1 MPYWYVLVICTG
13 YVGVLFLIAWWGDR
27 QAAKGSILSMNSRL
41 AAICYALTLAIYNT
55 SWSFYGSVGRAAESG
70 YAFLPIYIGPTLL
83 LVFGQP
89 LYARVLRITKAQN
102 LTSISDFIAA
112 RYGKSQQAA
121 AIVTLMALVGVLPY
135 IALQLKA
142 VGKSLNVLMAH
153 SATDAGGIPFW
164 RGTTFAVAATMA
176 VFTIMFG
183 VRHIH
188 ASEHHRGLML
198 AIAFESLVKL
208 SAFLVVGLFV
218 VYGMFNGFDDLLARA
233 YLASDLRHLTTIEF
247 GNITWYSVT
256 AISVI
261 CFMCLPQAFH
271 VTAVENE
278 NPAHIRS
285 AAWLYP
291 AYLVALSIF
300 MVPIAVAG
308 LTTFQGAVHPDTFVI
323 NLPIAAGASTISVIA
338 FIGGFSAA
346 TGMVIV
352 AVVSLST
359 MACNDVIMPLL
370 LRSRWMRSEGA
381 PRNIARMLLRVR
393 RISVVVILLLA
404 YLMDAALGE
413 TYPLTEIGL
422 ISFVAIAQ
430 LGPAFFGGMYWE
442 RASRVGALAGMLA
455 GFAVWAYTLLLP
467 ALAQLV
473 APLANIATAGPFGV
487 AWLRPH
493 MLFGLDG
500 LDAISHATLWSL
512 GVNLTMF
519 VTVSL
524 LSRRSAV
531 ERMQAAAFITADKA
545 VPQGRASWR
554 AVTCLSD
561 LRDLAARFV
570 GPERADE
577 AFAAHI
583 ESIGHGGAAD
593 PLRDRWTPAGIDTVR
608 FTEKLIAGSIGAS
621 SARIVMTTAL
631 ESQSLSRGEAMDML
645 DDATEALRFN
655 RKLLQSTLENVGQGI
670 SVIDDDFRI
679 AAWNDRFL
687 EMLDLPRELVHVGIP
702 LRQIIAFN
710 ASRGEYGADDL
721 NALIV
726 NRDVSAQTW
735 PYVYERQ
742 RPDGSVLEVTYNRL
756 PEGGFVATF
765 KDVTERHRAA
775 QALRDANETLERR
788 VEERTEAL
796 AEAKAEAERANAHKT
811 RFLAAASHDLMQ
823 PLAAARL
830 FISALEEKL
839 RRNSAADEQVTRAQV
854 CELAENAATSLS
866 FAERLL
872 DGLMDMSL
880 LDTGVIH
887 PQVHDFPIGPLLSQL
902 AAEFSVLAW
911 EHGIRLNTVPCK
923 FHVRSDPQLLR
934 RVLQNYLANAIRYTP
949 KGRVLLGCRRRGSV
963 LRILVCDT
971 GVGIPEEKQR
981 DVFVEFQ
988 RLEANMQ
995 TQRGLGLGLAI
1006 VERIGT
1012 LLEHEI
1018 SLRSQ
1023 AGRGTM
1029 IGIDVPI
1036 ALAPKASHV
1045 APRAMNAAESEIGE
1059 RLILCI
1065 DNETAIQ
1072 QGLAALL
1079 GHWGHLVVTA
1089 HNAAA
1094 ALQALDGKVP
1104 DLVLADYHLDGAS
1117 TGVDALQ
1124 ELSQAWGRLPA
1135 ALIVTADRSAAVAA
1149 DAKRHGCHILFK
1161 PLKPAAL
1168 RRFLTGLS
1176 LRGTEGTSDPISIS
1190 PISTSHGP
1198 DI

>member
-27 QAAKGSILSMNSRL
+27 QAAKSSILSVNSRL

-70 YAFLPIYIGPTLL
+70 YEFLPIYIGPTLL
-83 LVFGQP
+83 LLFGQS

-142 VGKSLNVLMAH
+142 VSKTLNVLMAH
-153 SATDAGGIPFW
+153 SATDAGDIPFW
-164 RGTTFAVAATMA
+164 QGTSLAVATTMA

-198 AIAFESLVKL
+198 AIAFESLIKL

-218 VYGMFNGFDDLLARA
+218 VYGMFDGFGDLFARA
-233 YLASDLRHLTTIEF
+233 HLADEARHLTTIEF
-247 GNITWYSVT
+247 GNATWYSGTV
-256 AISVI
+256 ISII

-291 AYLVALSIF
+291 AYLATLSVF

-308 LTTFQGAVHPDTFVI
+308 LTIFQGSVDPDTFVI

-359 MACNDVIMPLL
+359 MACNDVVMPLL
-370 LRSRWMRSEGA
+370 LRSRWMRSAGA
-381 PRNIARMLLRVR
+381 PRDIARMLLNIRRVA
-393 RISVVVILLLA
+393 VVAILLLA
-404 YLMDAALGE
+404 YLMDAALGDA
-413 TYPLTEIGL
+413 YPLTQIGL

-430 LGPAFFGGMYWE
+430 LGPAFFGGMYWQ
-442 RASRVGALAGMLA
+442 RASRAGALAGMLA

-467 ALAQLV
+467 ALAQFV
-473 APLANIATAGPFGV
+473 PALANITAAGPFDA
-487 AWLRPH
+487 AWLKPH

-512 GVNLTMF
+512 AANLTMF
-519 VTVSL
+519 AAVSL

-531 ERMQAAAFITADKA
+531 ERMQAAAFITTGEA

-570 GPERADE
+570 GLERADE

-583 ESIGHGGAAD
+583 ESIGHGGGAD

-608 FTEKLIAGSIGAS
+608 FTENLIAGSIGAS

-670 SVIDDDFRI
+670 SVIDEDFRI

-687 EMLDLPRELVHVGIP
+687 EMLDLPRELVHVGLP
-702 LRQIIAFN
+702 LRQIVEFN
-710 ASRGEYGADDL
+710 ASRGEYGARDL

-775 QALRDANETLERR
+775 KALRDANETLERR

-796 AEAKAEAERANAHKT
+796 AEAKAAAERANAHKT

-839 RRNSAADEQVTRAQV
+839 HRNGATDGQSAGAQA

-872 DGLMDMSL
+872 DGLMDMSR
-880 LDTGVIH
+880 LDTGVIR
-887 PQVHDFPIGPLLSQL
+887 PNVHDFPIGSLLSQL
-902 AAEFSVLAW
+902 AAEFSVLAC
-911 EHGIRLNTVPCK
+911 EHSIGLCTIPCK
-923 FHVRSDPQLLR
+923 LHVRSDPQLLR
-934 RVLQNYLANAIRYTP
+934 RVLQNYLSNAIRYTP
-949 KGRVLLGCRRRGSV
+949 KGRVLLGCRRRGGM

-971 GVGIPEEKQR
+971 GIGIPQEKHR

-988 RLEANMQ
+988 RLEADAQ
-995 TQRGLGLGLAI
+995 TQQGLGLGLAI

-1012 LLEHEI
+1012 LLGHEI
-1018 SLRSQ
+1018 SLRSE

-1036 ALAPKASHV
+1036 VPAPEVSHA
-1045 APRAMNAAESEIGE
+1045 APRAMNAGESESAE

-1072 QGLAALL
+1072 QGLAAIL
-1079 GHWGHLVVTA
+1079 GQWGHRVVTA

-1094 ALQALDGKVP
+1094 ALQALGGEVP
-1104 DLVLADYHLDGAS
+1104 DLILADYHLGGGS
-1117 TGVDALQ
+1117 TGVGALQ
-1124 ELSQAWGRLPA
+1124 ELSGAWGRLPE
-1135 ALIVTADRSAAVAA
+1135 ALIVTADRSAEVAA
-1149 DAKRHGCHILFK
+1149 EARRHGCHILFK

-1176 LRGTEGTSDPISIS
+1176 LRGTGSAGEPTSIN
-1190 PISTSHGP
+1190 HGA
-1198 DI
+1198 DL